1 MLAGT
6 GGNHRSGVGVSM
18 LLNIRVR
25 TKLVALA
32 LAPVAA
38 VLAIA
43 ALAVNLLPQIMVNGP
58 EYRRIAAARDF
69 AAQVS
74 PNSLS
79 ILEIHA
85 QVQQLTHTP
94 AGSQN
99 RRGVRAR
106 IEQLRQ
112 RYEAGYT
119 QWQAGVTDPK
129 INAYLVSS
137 HSTAADYFELYRR
150 QLLPALDAG
159 RAADVTRLLD
169 GPMAAVFQEHQ
180 AALSSARAAAL
191 ASIGEQEAA
200 VDATVRRE
208 GLFLLVG
215 AVILVLGSIVL
226 ALLSALSIGRRIRR
240 LRAIASVDLPGLV
253 GQAQRVA
260 AGRQLPAIMPT
271 IVTGGDELADAATEL
286 DAVVRA
292 AVDLTA
298 TQSRLRASTVELFLN
313 LGRRNHRLLS
323 RTLSYISDLERDER
337 DPEILQKLFAL
348 DHLLTRMRRHAESM
362 LVLAGSGSLRTWSQ
376 PVPIAEVLRAA
387 LSEIES
393 YDRVDVSSLH
403 PVEVS
408 GTVVAD
414 LAHLLAELLE
424 NATTFSQPETR
435 VRVMGR
441 PGADAES
448 AGGYT
453 LMAAD
458 DGWGMSRATLVEAN
472 AYLAAAAD
480 PQVSVD
486 SRMLG
491 LGVVG
496 RLAARHRIRVSLAEQ
511 PAGGVV
517 AWVVLPASLVAASRA
532 DDPAAEAAVTARA
545 LSASRTDRPGPRRG
559 GSGAL
564 SRPFVVEPP
573 DGGEQDDPLLPSF
586 PPVTP
591 TPSLPVQAEPVEAPE
606 PAPEPFPEPVA
617 GGPPDY
623 SVLADIGYQ
632 PEPDEPFAFGRVP
645 DPPTDDPLAPAYPPA
660 PRRPAY
666 QPLSAEDY
674 PQTYDPRT
682 VPRPEPSR
690 PAPSWEHPDATS
702 PGDRLM
708 RRVRG
713 AQLPDTGP
721 RTEARPR
728 PPAGVVPSA
737 QPARN
742 AESVRE
748 ALARYSAGRRDAE
761 GSSE

>member
-1 MLAGT
+1 
-6 GGNHRSGVGVSM
+6 M

-58 EYRRIAAARDF
+58 EYRRIAASRDF

-94 AGSQN
+94 EGSQN

-119 QWQAGVTDPK
+119 QWQSGVTDPK

-137 HSTAADYFELYRR
+137 HSAAADYFELYRR

-159 RAADVTRLLD
+159 RGADVTRLLD

-180 AALSSARAAAL
+180 AALTSARAAAV
-191 ASIGEQEAA
+191 ASIGAQEAA

-226 ALLSALSIGRRIRR
+226 ALLSALSIDRRIRR
-240 LRAIASVDLPGLV
+240 LRAIASVDLPALV

-271 IVTGGDELADAATEL
+271 IVTGGDELAGAATEL

-408 GTVVAD
+408 GAAVAD

-458 DGWGMSRATLVEAN
+458 DGWGMSRQTLVEAN

-573 DGGEQDDPLLPSF
+573 DGGEHDDPLLPSF
-586 PPVTP
+586 PPATP
-591 TPSLPVQAEPVEAPE
+591 TPSLPVQAEPVQVPALESALEPAMEPAVE
-606 PAPEPFPEPVA
+606 PAPQPFPEPVA
-617 GGPPDY
+617 EGPQDS
-623 SVLADIGYQ
+623 SVLADTGYQ

-645 DPPTDDPLAPAYPPA
+645 DPPPDDPLAPAYPPA